1 MYSKFSPVEA
11 CLQKT
16 KVNLRD
22 MLSLVQTNLLKLM
35 IDLKEKDRIY
45 VFFQKYNKGLFID
58 PRELEDYIIKCQQKD
73 DPINQIVL
81 ALVHEYINDGQEYVK
96 ALEIW
101 QSLSMSKALPSM
113 TEGCERTVN
122 ILRKKKDIGL
132 IKKYAKWVI
141 VENPQTGLTLFTTD
155 PKTGEQ
161 PVDMNP
167 DEVIEYLSKFERKT
181 FPYLEVYYEY
191 LIKTNNAADSYFT
204 SLALLYVER
213 IFELQPKQLKKPSDD
228 KLKETTEYRTKLQRF
243 LETKKQYE

>member
-1 MYSKFSPVEA
+1 
-11 CLQKT
+11 
-16 KVNLRD
+16 
-22 MLSLVQTNLLKLM
+22 
-35 IDLKEKDRIY
+35 
-45 VFFQKYNKGLFID
+45 
-58 PRELEDYIIKCQQKD
+58 
-73 DPINQIVL
+73 
-81 ALVHEYINDGQEYVK
+81 
-96 ALEIW
+96 
-101 QSLSMSKALPSM
+101 M

-122 ILRKKKDIGL
+122 ILRKKKDIAL

-141 VENPQTGLTLFTTD
+141 VENPQIGLTLFTTD
-155 PKTGEQ
+155 PKTGEG

-204 SLALLYVER
+204 SLAMLYVER

>member
-1 MYSKFSPVEA
+1 
-11 CLQKT
+11 
-16 KVNLRD
+16 
-22 MLSLVQTNLLKLM
+22 
-35 IDLKEKDRIY
+35 
-45 VFFQKYNKGLFID
+45 
-58 PRELEDYIIKCQQKD
+58 
-73 DPINQIVL
+73 VL

-228 KLKETTEYRTKLQRF
+228 KLKETTEYRTKL
-243 LETKKQYE
+243 